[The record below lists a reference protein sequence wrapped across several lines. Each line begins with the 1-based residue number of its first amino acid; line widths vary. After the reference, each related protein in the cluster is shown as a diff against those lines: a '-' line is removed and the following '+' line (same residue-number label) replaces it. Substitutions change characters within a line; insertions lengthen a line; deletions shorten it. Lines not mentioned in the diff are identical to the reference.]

1 MAAFLYYVPA
11 KLNERDYMT
20 RLAKQG
26 SIFAAL
32 AGVALFACVPG
43 EKTAQSADSTA
54 RNLTLAPT
62 ESTAALKDVPAPAT
76 EAAKPAPEK
85 KTPVKKPVPPKP
97 AAPAPLSLA
106 AGTRVP
112 ATAVDTI
119 STRTAKAGD
128 SFSATVSQDVKD
140 ATGRVVI
147 PAGATVSGTITA
159 AEPAPNPNSTG
170 KIDLSVTSVSVRG
183 RSYSIDASVVAMDTV
198 MKGRGV
204 TKADAAKVAGGAVAG
219 AIVGKLLGKNTKG
232 AVIGG
237 AAGAAA
243 GAAAARASR
252 DIDVVIPKGA
262 AITIK
267 LNAPLTVKTA

>member
-1 MAAFLYYVPA
+1 M
-11 KLNERDYMT
+11 
-20 RLAKQG
+20 
-26 SIFAAL
+26 
-32 AGVALFACVPG
+32 
-43 EKTAQSADSTA
+43 
-54 RNLTLAPT
+54 
-62 ESTAALKDVPAPAT
+62 
-76 EAAKPAPEK
+76 
-85 KTPVKKPVPPKP
+85 
-97 AAPAPLSLA
+97 
-106 AGTRVP
+106 
-112 ATAVDTI
+112 
-119 STRTAKAGD
+119 
-128 SFSATVSQDVKD
+128 
-140 ATGRVVI
+140 VI

-170 KIDLSVTSVSVRG
+170 RIELSVTNITAHG
-183 RSYSIDASVVAMDTV
+183 TSYSIDASVVAMDTV

-262 AITIK
+262 GITIK

>member
-1 MAAFLYYVPA
+1 MITLRKPR
-11 KLNERDYMT
+11 L
-20 RLAKQG
+20 RLA
-26 SIFAAL
+26 AAL
-32 AGVALFACVPG
+32 AAMAFLACAKPD
-43 EKTAQSADSTA
+43 ETSQSADSTA

-62 ESTAALKDVPAPAT
+62 ESTAALKDVPAPST

-85 KTPVKKPVPPKP
+85 KTPVKKPVAPKP
-97 AAPAPLSLA
+97 AAPAPLMLA

-112 ATAVDTI
+112 ATASDTI

-128 SFSATVSQDVKD
+128 AFTATVSQDVKNP
-140 ATGRVVI
+140 AGRVVI

-159 AEPAPNPNSTG
+159 ANPAPNPNSTG
-170 KIDLSVTSVSVRG
+170 KIELAVTSVMVRG
-183 RSYSIDASVVAMDTV
+183 ASYAIDASVVGMDTI

-204 TKADAAKVAGGAVAG
+204 TGADVAKVGAGAAAG
-219 AIVGKLLGKNTKG
+219 AILGKIIGKNTKG

-243 GAAAARASR
+243 GAAAARQSR

-262 AITIK
+262 AITIQ
-267 LNAPLTVKTA
+267 LNGPLTVKQA

>member
-1 MAAFLYYVPA
+1 MITFQKHSSHLVAVLTAV
-11 KLNERDYMT
+11 
-20 RLAKQG
+20 
-26 SIFAAL
+26 AL
-32 AGVALFACVPG
+32 AGCV
-43 EKTAQSADSTA
+43 KSDQANQSADSTA

-85 KTPVKKPVPPKP
+85 KAPVKKPVPPKP
-97 AAPAPLSLA
+97 AAPAPLTLA

-183 RSYSIDASVVAMDTV
+183 KSYSIDSSVVAMDTV

-262 AITIK
+262 GITIK

>member
-1 MAAFLYYVPA
+1 MI
-11 KLNERDYMT
+11 KLQKHGWLVVV
-20 RLAKQG
+20 LAG
-26 SIFAAL
+26 AAL
-32 AGVALFACVPG
+32 AACVQG
-43 EKTAQSADSTA
+43 EQQAQSADSTA

-62 ESTAALKDVPAPAT
+62 ESTAALKDVPARAT
-76 EAAKPAPEK
+76 ETAKPAPEK
-85 KTPVKKPVPPKP
+85 KTPVKKAAPPKP
-97 AAPAPLSLA
+97 APLMLA

-112 ATAVDTI
+112 ATANDTI
-119 STRTAKAGD
+119 STRSAKAGD
-128 SFSATVSQDVKD
+128 SFTATVSQDVKD

-147 PAGATVSGTITA
+147 PAGASVSGTITA

-170 KIDLSVTSVSVRG
+170 KIELAVTSVTVRG
-183 RSYSIDASVVAMDTV
+183 VSYSVDASVVAKDTV

-204 TKADAAKVAGGAVAG
+204 TKADAAKVAGGAAAG

-267 LNAPLTVKTA
+267 LNGPLTVKTA

>member
-1 MAAFLYYVPA
+1 MRVCFSVVSGRAGFQTGNLMGHFPILGPA
-11 KLNERDYMT
+11 KLTERDEMISLQKHGWLVVV
-20 RLAKQG
+20 LAG
-26 SIFAAL
+26 AAL
-32 AGVALFACVPG
+32 AACVQG
-43 EKTAQSADSTA
+43 EQQSRSADSTA

-85 KTPVKKPVPPKP
+85 KAPVKKPVPPKP
-97 AAPAPLSLA
+97 AAPAPLTLA

-170 KIDLSVTSVSVRG
+170 KIDLSVRSVR
-183 RSYSIDASVVAMDTV
+183 
-198 MKGRGV
+198 
-204 TKADAAKVAGGAVAG
+204 
-219 AIVGKLLGKNTKG
+219 L
-232 AVIGG
+232 
-237 AAGAAA
+237 
-243 GAAAARASR
+243 
-252 DIDVVIPKGA
+252 P
-262 AITIK
+262 
-267 LNAPLTVKTA
+267 

>member
-1 MAAFLYYVPA
+1 
-11 KLNERDYMT
+11 MT
-20 RLAKQG
+20 RLAKHG
-26 SIFAAL
+26 SLLAAL
-32 AGVALFACVPG
+32 AGVALLACVKG
-43 EKTAQSADSTA
+43 EQTSQSADSAA

-85 KTPVKKPVPPKP
+85 KAPVKKPVAPKP
-97 AAPAPLSLA
+97 APLMLA
-106 AGTRVP
+106 AGTRVS

-128 SFSATVSQDVKD
+128 PFSATVSQDVKD

-159 AEPAPNPNSTG
+159 ADPAPNPNSSG
-170 KIDLSVTSVSVRG
+170 RIELAVTSVTVRG
-183 RSYSIDASVVAMDTV
+183 VSYSLDASVVGKDTV

-204 TKADAAKVAGGAVAG
+204 TGADAAKVAGGAVAG
-219 AIVGKLLGKNTKG
+219 AIVGRLLGKNKKG

-243 GAAAARASR
+243 GAAAARQSR

-267 LNAPLTVKTA
+267 LNAPLTVKAA

>member
-1 MAAFLYYVPA
+1 
-11 KLNERDYMT
+11 MT

-32 AGVALFACVPG
+32 AGVALFACVQG

-62 ESTAALKDVPAPAT
+62 ESTAALKDVPAPT

-85 KTPVKKPVPPKP
+85 KAPVKKPVPPKP
-97 AAPAPLSLA
+97 AAPAPLMLA

-112 ATAVDTI
+112 ATASDTI
-119 STRTAKAGD
+119 STRSAKAGD
-128 SFSATVSQDVKD
+128 PFTATVSQDVKD

-147 PAGATVSGTITA
+147 PAGSTVSGTITA

-170 KIDLSVTSVSVRG
+170 KIDLPVTNVTVHG
-183 RSYSIDASVVAMDTV
+183 KSYSIDASVVAMDTV

>member
-1 MAAFLYYVPA
+1 MITLRKPG
-11 KLNERDYMT
+11 L
-20 RLAKQG
+20 RLAATL
-26 SIFAAL
+26 AAMAVL
-32 AGVALFACVPG
+32 ACAKPDQ
-43 EKTAQSADSTA
+43 TSQSADSTA

-62 ESTAALKDVPAPAT
+62 ESTAALKDVPAPST

-85 KTPVKKPVPPKP
+85 KTPVKKPVAPKP
-97 AAPAPLSLA
+97 AAPAPLMLA

-112 ATAVDTI
+112 ATASDTI

-128 SFSATVSQDVKD
+128 AFTATVSQDVKNP
-140 ATGRVVI
+140 AGRIVI
-147 PAGATVSGTITA
+147 PAGATVSGTIVA
-159 AEPAPNPNSTG
+159 ANPAPNPNSTG
-170 KIDLSVTSVSVRG
+170 KIELAVTSVTVRG
-183 RSYSIDASVVAMDTV
+183 ASYAIDASVVGMDTI

-243 GAAAARASR
+243 GAAAARQSR

-267 LNAPLTVKTA
+267 LNAPLTVKAA